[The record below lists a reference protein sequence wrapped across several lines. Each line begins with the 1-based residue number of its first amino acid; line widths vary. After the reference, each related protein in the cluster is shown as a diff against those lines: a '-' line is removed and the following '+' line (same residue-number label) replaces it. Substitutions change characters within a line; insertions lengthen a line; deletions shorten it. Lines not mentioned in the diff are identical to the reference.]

1 MQPRLSRAIAFLALT
16 LGPFAMVLAAPA
28 LLAGQT
34 ISVTVDATKTPQK
47 LLRAHLVMPVKPGP
61 LTLYY
66 PKWIPGEHGPDG
78 PIANLTGLKF
88 EADGKTIPWK
98 RDLLDVFTFH
108 VDIPSGVS
116 QLNAM
121 YDFIEPDNYSATDK
135 LMVLE
140 WNEVLLYP
148 AGTPAEK
155 LIYEAKLLLPDGW
168 KFGTSLPVENKSGN
182 EASFKPISLDM
193 LVDSPVIAG
202 EFYRAIDLTPPGE
215 PIHHEVDM
223 VADSQAAL
231 NMSPDN
237 QKQMTNLVFESGK
250 LFGTRH
256 YRDYH
261 FLLTLSDH
269 VAHFGL
275 EHHESNDSRLPERVL
290 IVPSSG
296 MSLGGLLAH
305 EFVHSWNGKFR
316 RPADLTV
323 PYYEQPMETD
333 LLWGYEGLTDYLGPM
348 LAARSGLWTPDQ
360 YHEYL
365 ASIAAMLGPGRP
377 GRTWRPLLDTAVG
390 EPGLGGGRGWLNWRR
405 GTDYYDEGDL
415 LWLEVAT
422 IIHRETQGRKSI
434 DDFCQAFHGGPNNGP
449 EVKTYTFDQL
459 VSALNAVAPFD
470 WAAFFTNRLN
480 STSAEAPV
488 GGIENGGWKVV
499 FDAEPSKLQGRRGN
513 PGDVYSIGLQVTPDG
528 TVTDAIMDSP
538 AFDAGIS
545 SGMKVIGVNGRVF
558 TQDLLEDAIKA
569 SSGNTASDHP
579 ARRCGRLHPHLH
591 HQLPRR
597 PSLPTPG
604 PRHSTARLS
613 RRVNQA
619 ACRELI
625 EKLSASNA
633 AHGKVHFE
641 LSPPAESFRRCR
653 TTTKGPRFV
662 LRLYTN

>member
-1 MQPRLSRAIAFLALT
+1 METCRRRSLLCLASIL
-16 LGPFAMVLAAPA
+16 VLAAPSVLASETIA
-28 LLAGQT
+28 L
-34 ISVTVDATKTPQK
+34 TVDATATQQK
-47 LLRAHLVMPVKPGP
+47 LLHAHLVMPVKPGP

-78 PIANLTGLKF
+78 PIASLTGLKF

-108 VDIPSGVS
+108 LEIPAGVS
-116 QLNAM
+116 ELDAR
-121 YDFIEPDNYSATDK
+121 YDFIEPDGASATDK

-140 WNEVLLYP
+140 WNEVVLYP
-148 AGTPAEK
+148 AGIPAQQ
-155 LIYEAKLLLPDGW
+155 LNYEAKLLMPGGW
-168 KFGTSLPVENKSGN
+168 KFGTPLPVANQSGN
-182 EASFKPISLDM
+182 QVSFKPISLDL
-193 LVDSPVIAG
+193 LVDSPVITG

-215 PIHHEVDM
+215 PIHHEIDM
-223 VADSQAAL
+223 VADSEAAL
-231 NMSPDN
+231 NMSPEN
-237 QKQMTNLVFESGK
+237 QKQMTNLVAESGK
-250 LFGTRH
+250 LFGARH

-261 FLLTLSDH
+261 FLLALSDH

-275 EHHESNDSRLPERVL
+275 EHHESNDSRLPERAL
-290 IVPSSG
+290 LQPSSG

-323 PYYEQPMETD
+323 PYYEEPMKTD

-390 EPGLGGGRGWLNWRR
+390 EPGLGFARGWVNWRR

-422 IIHRETQGRKSI
+422 IIHRETHGQKSI
-434 DDFCQAFHGGPNNGP
+434 DDFCQSFHGGPNHGP
-449 EVKTYTFDQL
+449 EVKTYTFDEL

-470 WAAFFTNRLN
+470 WASFFHDRLD

-499 FDAEPSKLQGRRGN
+499 FNGEPSKLQGRRGN
-513 PGDVYSIGLQVTPDG
+513 PGDVYSIGLQLGSDG
-528 TVTDAIMDSP
+528 MVSDSIVGSP
-538 AFDAGIS
+538 AFQAGIS
-545 SGMKVIGVNGRVF
+545 SGMKVLAVNGRLYN
-558 TQDLLEDAIKA
+558 QDLLEDAIKA
-569 SSGNTASDHP
+569 AKDTSQPISLLVVVDDYIRTCTIHYHGGD
-579 ARRCGRLHPHLH
+579 RYPHLV
-591 HQLPRR
+591 REGDR
-597 PSLPTPG
+597 PDYLD
-604 PRHSTARLS
+604 
-613 RRVNQA
+613 
-619 ACRELI
+619 ELI
-625 EKLSASNA
+625 KARA
-633 AHGKVHFE
+633 AIQ
-641 LSPPAESFRRCR
+641 
-653 TTTKGPRFV
+653 
-662 LRLYTN
+662 